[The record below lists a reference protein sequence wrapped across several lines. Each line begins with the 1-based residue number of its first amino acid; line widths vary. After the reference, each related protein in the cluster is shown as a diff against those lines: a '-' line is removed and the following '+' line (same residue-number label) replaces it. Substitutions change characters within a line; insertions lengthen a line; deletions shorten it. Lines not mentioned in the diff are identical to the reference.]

1 MIKEKTNWKVE
12 VSSKASTHGLSDE
25 QIKELFVYHNH
36 PEYVDFKNEMKE
48 KDKQYDI
55 YPVAK
60 WQLEKVHEVE
70 QLFHNNIKFEI
81 NGDIVTVSTNFE
93 VTFPDSF
100 KKDDV
105 LNWTEG
111 FHRFSKLVPM
121 VAMYNIMNNSF
132 DEERNE
138 KEKKFTEELS
148 NNEIH
153 KIVKL

>member
-1 MIKEKTNWKVE
+1 MIKETTNWKVE
-12 VSSKASTHGLSDE
+12 VTSETSTHGLSDE
-25 QIKELFVYHNH
+25 QIKELFNYHNH

-60 WQLEKVHEVE
+60 WQLEKGDEVE

-81 NGDIVTVSTNFE
+81 NGDIVKVSTKFE

-100 KKDDV
+100 EKDDV
-105 LNWTEG
+105 LSWTEG
-111 FHRFSKLVPM
+111 FHRYSKLVPM
-121 VAMYNIMNNSF
+121 VAMYNIINKSS
-132 DEERNE
+132 DEERNK
-138 KEKKFTEELS
+138 KERKFTEELS

-153 KIVKL
+153 KIVKS